1 MSNIVPYADIEKMA
15 TAVAASKLFGVKN
28 PQEAIA
34 LMLVAQAEG
43 MHPATAARDYHV
55 IQGRPALKA
64 DAMLARFQAAGGKVE
79 WKDYTDEKV
88 TGVFSHPQ
96 GGQLELT
103 WTMQQAKS
111 IGIAG
116 KDNWRNYPRAMLRAR
131 CISEGIRS
139 VYPGCVVGTYT
150 PDEVE
155 DFKPVVKD
163 MGPADVVDR
172 STGEVIQPVK
182 PIPPMAL
189 TDFNFTPTPFPLMV
203 PYQDEPYNYF
213 DSPEEWITG
222 YARMVQKVFLSTKIT
237 AEEKQEKLKALAEV
251 NSEVSSKF
259 NSFQKTKLRA
269 AIVQNGG
276 TTNPKP
282 ETSLPSVNS
291 EASDS
296 ESLSI

>member
-111 IGIAG
+111 IGIAN

-172 STGEVIQPVK
+172 STGEVLKPVEVTLK
-182 PIPPMAL
+182 AFYL
-189 TDFNFTPTPFPLMV
+189 FV
-203 PYQDEPYNYF
+203 PGKDEPFNSY
-213 DSPEEWITG
+213 DTPEEWIHG
-222 YARMVQKVFLSTKIT
+222 YAGIVQRIT
-237 AEEKQEKLKALAEV
+237 MSKLPDQDKQDKLKALAEV

-259 NSFQKTKLRA
+259 DSFQKTKLRA

>member
-1 MSNIVPYADIEKMA
+1 
-15 TAVAASKLFGVKN
+15 
-28 PQEAIA
+28 
-34 LMLVAQAEG
+34 
-43 MHPATAARDYHV
+43 
-55 IQGRPALKA
+55 
-64 DAMLARFQAAGGKVE
+64 
-79 WKDYTDEKV
+79 
-88 TGVFSHPQ
+88 
-96 GGQLELT
+96 
-103 WTMQQAKS
+103 MQQAKS
-111 IGIAG
+111 IGIAN

-182 PIPPMAL
+182 AISPMAL

-259 NSFQKTKLRA
+259 DSFQKTKLRA

>member
-1 MSNIVPYADIEKMA
+1 MSNIVPYSDIEKMA

-64 DAMLARFQAAGGKVE
+64 DAMLARFQSAGGSVQ
-79 WKDYTDEKV
+79 WKEYTDEKV

-96 GGQLELT
+96 GGTLELT
-103 WTMQQAKS
+103 WTIQQAKA

-131 CISEGIRS
+131 VISEGIRT

-150 PDEVE
+150 PEEVE

-163 MGPADVVDR
+163 MGPAEVVDR
-172 STGEVIQPVK
+172 STGEVLP
-182 PIPPMAL
+182 PIEVRASGIYLYLPGK
-189 TDFNFTPTPFPLMV
+189 
-203 PYQDEPYNYF
+203 DEPFNSY
-213 DSPEEWITG
+213 DTPEDWIHG
-222 YARMVQKVFLSTKIT
+222 YANLVQRIT
-237 AEEKQEKLKALAEV
+237 MSKLPDQEKQEKLKALADS

-259 NSFQKTKLRA
+259 DSFQKTKLRA

-276 TTNPKP
+276 TNKPKP
-282 ETSLPSVNS
+282 ETSPPSVSS
-291 EASDS
+291 EARDNVF
-296 ESLSI
+296 

>member
-1 MSNIVPYADIEKMA
+1 MSNIVPYSDIEKMA

-64 DAMLARFQAAGGKVE
+64 DAMLARFQQAGGKVE

-96 GGQLELT
+96 GGTLELT

-111 IGIAG
+111 IGIAN

-163 MGPADVVDR
+163 MGKAEVVEP
-172 STGEVIQPVK
+172 STGEVITVVEPTLKKFCLFV
-182 PIPPMAL
+182 PGNPDAFSSY
-189 TDFNFTPTPFPLMV
+189 DTPQEWIEGYANLVQRISMS
-203 PYQDEPYNYF
+203 EKI
-213 DSPEEWITG
+213 SPE
-222 YARMVQKVFLSTKIT
+222 A
-237 AEEKQEKLKALAEV
+237 KQDKMKALAEV

-259 NSFQKTKLRA
+259 NSFDKTKLKA

-276 TTNPKP
+276 TANPKQ
-282 ETSLPSVNS
+282 ETSQQSATPEVS
-291 EASDS
+291 EDVF
-296 ESLSI
+296 

>member
-111 IGIAG
+111 IGIAN

-172 STGEVIQPVK
+172 STGEVLKPVEAVLK
-182 PIPPMAL
+182 AFYL
-189 TDFNFTPTPFPLMV
+189 FV
-203 PYQDEPYNYF
+203 PGKDEPFSSY
-213 DSPEEWITG
+213 DTPEEWIHG
-222 YARMVQKVFLSTKIT
+222 YAGIVQRIT
-237 AEEKQEKLKALAEV
+237 MSKLPDQDKQDKLKALAEV

-259 NSFQKTKLRA
+259 DSFQKTKLRA